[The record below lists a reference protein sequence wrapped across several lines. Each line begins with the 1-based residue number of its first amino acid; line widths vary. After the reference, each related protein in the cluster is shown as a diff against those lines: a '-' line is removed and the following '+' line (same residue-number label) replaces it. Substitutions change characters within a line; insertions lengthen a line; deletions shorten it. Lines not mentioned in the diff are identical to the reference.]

1 MDPDCKPVIRPA
13 RKVPV
18 SVRGKFKE
26 ELKRLEGLN
35 VITPVDEPTEWVS
48 QIVVA
53 MKKSG
58 ELRICI
64 DPKPFN
70 ADLKRERYQMPV
82 IDDLVPLFDRYS
94 CVYKS
99 LFGVSI
105 LAPGTGS
112 RVERA

>member
-18 SVRGKFKE
+18 SVTGKFKE

-58 ELRICI
+58 ELRISLI
-64 DPKPFN
+64 
-70 ADLKRERYQMPV
+70 QS
-82 IDDLVPLFDRYS
+82 PLM
-94 CVYKS
+94 
-99 LFGVSI
+99 LI
-105 LAPGTGS
+105 
-112 RVERA
+112 